1 MICNLLTEKVVLG
14 LPRSIGWGNTLEER
28 VSMAQNVI
36 PGIIGDERESNPV
49 RREHSQPHRRS
60 EILSTPPQGH
70 PALTSAWEPILVVTV
85 PGVAERF
92 KSVINKIIYGTEFKL
107 VNVFREQMHISPMR
121 LWTPVLTSRKTNRIG
136 TLFLMIP
143 QHREQNHRAMAHS
156 HTVHGLLGF
165 WMSPIGTRRKIV

>member
-121 LWTPVLTSRKTNRIG
+121 L
-136 TLFLMIP
+136 
-143 QHREQNHRAMAHS
+143 
-156 HTVHGLLGF
+156 
-165 WMSPIGTRRKIV
+165 